1 MTNTQTTITGFKGF
15 NRDMTCRGFQFE
27 EGKTYTHEGE
37 VKACNDGFHFCEN
50 PIDIFDYYDPG
61 ASVFRTVTGSGNID
75 KGNDDSKVAVSEIT
89 ISAEISLHD
98 LITSGIKFFF
108 SRKYKKGSSK
118 HSTGDSS
125 ASSATGYSS
134 ASSATGDSSA
144 SSATGYGSAS
154 SATGDRSAS
163 SATGDASAA
172 VCTGINSRVMAG
184 KYGVVAL
191 AWWNEGEE
199 RVEMRCAETGCGDGS
214 DGKLKAN
221 AWYVLDSEGQIIE
234 TAP

>member
-125 ASSATGYSS
+125 ASSATG
-134 ASSATGDSSA
+134 DSSA

>member
-125 ASSATGYSS
+125 ASSATGY
-134 ASSATGDSSA
+134 
-144 SSATGYGSAS
+144 
-154 SATGDRSAS
+154 RSAS

>member
-125 ASSATGYSS
+125 ASSATG
-134 ASSATGDSSA
+134 DSSA
-144 SSATGYGSAS
+144 SSATGYG
-154 SATGDRSAS
+154 SAS